1 MPAEAWIALVLGIVG
16 IVGTVIGVAWYLGG
30 KLSGQ
35 DTEMHGMKKAIDKIE
50 IVISAIAVDR
60 VRADLIDKR
69 VSRLEQQYD
78 ELRRGV
84 GKIEN

>member
-35 DTEMHGMKKAIDKIE
+35 DMEMRGMKTAIDKIE

-60 VRADLIDKR
+60 VRADIIDRR
-69 VSRLEQQYD
+69 VARLEQQYD

-84 GKIEN
+84 GKIEI

>member
-1 MPAEAWIALVLGIVG
+1 MPAEAWVALVLGIVG
-16 IVGTVIGVAWYLGG
+16 IVGTIIGVAWYLGG

-35 DTEMHGMKKAIDKIE
+35 DMEMHGMKKAIDKIE
-50 IVISAIAVDR
+50 AVISAIAVDR

-69 VSRLEQQYD
+69 VARLEEQYD

-84 GKIEN
+84 GRIV

>member
-16 IVGTVIGVAWYLGG
+16 IVGTLLTATWYLGG
-30 KLSGQ
+30 KLSKQ
-35 DTEMHGMKKAIDKIE
+35 DTEMGGMKKAIDKIE

-60 VRADLIDKR
+60 IRADLIDKR

>member
-35 DTEMHGMKKAIDKIE
+35 DTEMRGMKTAIDKIE
-50 IVISAIAVDR
+50 VVISAIAVDR
-60 VRADLIDKR
+60 IRADLIDKR